1 MNREIRF
8 KAKKKDN
15 DEWVYG
21 YLACNTII
29 FSEEYGSYEIIP
41 ETICQYTGL
50 KDKNG
55 VEIYENDIVRV
66 NERYK
71 EIGEV
76 DLLYKVEYISRLAKY
91 VYNPILINGKYD
103 NNNHE
108 VELYIYETE
117 DIEVIGNIFDE
128 ECEK

>member
-76 DLLYKVEYISRLAKY
+76 DLLYKVEY
-91 VYNPILINGKYD
+91 
-103 NNNHE
+103 NNHE